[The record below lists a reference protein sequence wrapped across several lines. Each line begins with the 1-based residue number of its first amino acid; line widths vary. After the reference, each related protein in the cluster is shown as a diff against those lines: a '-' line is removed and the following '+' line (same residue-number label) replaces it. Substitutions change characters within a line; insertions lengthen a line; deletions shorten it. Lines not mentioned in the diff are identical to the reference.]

1 MEGVGRAVLSAVDAL
16 DVAPDVESTPQRGL
30 VLSRQIVPGWALSL
44 LIGTLLIP
52 PAAVLLDG
60 LARARR
66 RKEPLVRWTLWT
78 LACALPFMVCALFAI
93 LLGGFGTIVATP
105 SAPVPTGAL
114 PFNGSAV
121 TAVLACATV
130 LGCAWLGWPV
140 LVRRLGLPVRPTPDT
155 TGVDAAGIVTL
166 LVLLLVACAVWA
178 VDPYAALLVVPGLHV
193 LLPIASPERRPRPL
207 AGLGLLVLALVP
219 LGLLIAFYAHQFG
232 YGPGG
237 VAQSAMLLL
246 AGGRIG
252 VGAAAV
258 WSIAAGCG
266 VAIALVALTPPA
278 DPLGSGPDEH
288 PEVSIRGPLSYA
300 GPGSLGGTESALRR

>member
-1 MEGVGRAVLSAVDAL
+1 
-16 DVAPDVESTPQRGL
+16 
-30 VLSRQIVPGWALSL
+30 VLSRQIVPAWALGL

-52 PAAVLLDG
+52 PVAVLLDG
-60 LARARR
+60 LARGRR

-78 LACALPFMVCALFAI
+78 LACALPFIVCALFAI
-93 LLGGFGTIVATP
+93 LLGGLGTIVATP
-105 SAPVPTGAL
+105 SAPAPAGAL
-114 PFNGSAV
+114 PFNGEAA
-121 TAVLACATV
+121 TAVLACAAV

-140 LVRRLGLPVRPTPDT
+140 LVRRLGLQVRPTPQT
-155 TGVDAAGIVTL
+155 PGADAAGIVTL
-166 LVLLLVACAVWA
+166 FVLALVACAVWV
-178 VDPYAALLVVPGLHV
+178 VDPYAALLLVPGLHV

-207 AGLGLLVLALVP
+207 AGLGLLGLALAP
-219 LGLLIAFYAHQFG
+219 LGLLIAFYSEQLG

-237 VAQSAMLLL
+237 VAQGAVLLL

-258 WSIAAGCG
+258 WSIAFGCA

-278 DPLGSGPDEH
+278 DPLGLGSDEH